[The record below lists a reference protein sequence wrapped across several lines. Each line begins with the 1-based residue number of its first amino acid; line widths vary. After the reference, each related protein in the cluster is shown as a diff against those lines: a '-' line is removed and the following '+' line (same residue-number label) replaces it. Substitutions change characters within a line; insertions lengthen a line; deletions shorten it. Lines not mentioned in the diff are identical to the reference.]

1 MEETIIVNG
10 VKMTMKE
17 YKAYRKEKEGKK
29 TPKKTAKQKDKAV
42 KEISAVA
49 IEIENMLKQMSTL
62 KSIQVYKNHAY
73 RSWGTIANEIL
84 AYHKIRKPMSEYCV
98 RFGELNTLLEDIQKM
113 AKRNEKAAYQY
124 VEKMAWK
131 LDDMRTNILE
141 MMKAVEESEVC
152 KRFKNHEA
160 INGKGRQLGLGT
172 IIDKCLNT
180 IGQVETTIDELKK
193 IADNG
198 TDPFHYGD
206 HMSARTRAR
215 CWA

>member
-1 MEETIIVNG
+1 MEDTIIVNG

-17 YKAYRKEKEGKK
+17 YKAYRKEKEAEKN
-29 TPKKTAKQKDKAV
+29 PKKSVKRKKAVV

-49 IEIENMLKQMSTL
+49 LQIESMLKQMSVL
-62 KSIQVYKNHAY
+62 KSVQVYRNHAY

-84 AYHKIRKPMSEYCV
+84 SYYGIRKPMAEYCV
-98 RFGELNTLLEDIQKM
+98 RFGELNALLTDIQKM

-124 VEKMAWK
+124 VDKMAWK
-131 LDDMRTNILE
+131 LDDMKTNIID
-141 MMKAVEESEVC
+141 MMKAVNESEVC
-152 KRFKNHEA
+152 IRFKNHEA

-180 IGQVETTIDELKK
+180 IGQVENTIEELKK

-198 TDPFHYGD
+198 TDPFSVGD
-206 HMSARTRAR
+206 HMSPRTRAR

>member
-1 MEETIIVNG
+1 MEDTIIVNG
-10 VKMTMKE
+10 VKMTLRE
-17 YKAYRKEKEGKK
+17 YKALRKSKETVKK
-29 TPKKTAKQKDKAV
+29 PTKRKNTV

-49 IEIENMLKQMSTL
+49 IEVENMLKQMSTL
-62 KSIQVYKNHAY
+62 KSVQVYKNHAY

-84 AYHKIRKPMSEYCV
+84 SYYGIRKPMAEYCV
-98 RFGELNTLLEDIQKM
+98 RFGELNALLGDIQKM

-124 VEKMAWK
+124 VDKMAWK
-131 LDDMRTNILE
+131 LDDMKTNIID

-180 IGQVETTIDELKK
+180 IGQVENTIEELKK

-206 HMSARTRAR
+206 HMSPRAKAR

>member
-1 MEETIIVNG
+1 MEDTIIVNG
-10 VKMTMKE
+10 VKMTLRE
-17 YKAYRKEKEGKK
+17 YKALRKSKETVKK
-29 TPKKTAKQKDKAV
+29 PTKRKNTV

-49 IEIENMLKQMSTL
+49 IEVENMLKQMGTL
-62 KSIQVYKNHAY
+62 KSVQVYKTHAY

-84 AYHKIRKPMSEYCV
+84 SYYGIRKPMAEYCV
-98 RFGELNTLLEDIQKM
+98 RFGELNALLADIQKM

-124 VEKMAWK
+124 VDKMAWK
-131 LDDMRTNILE
+131 LDDMKTNIID

-180 IGQVETTIDELKK
+180 IGQVENTIEELKK

-198 TDPFHYGD
+198 TDPFHYGE
-206 HMSARTRAR
+206 HMSPRTRAR

>member
-1 MEETIIVNG
+1 MEETIIING

-17 YKAYRKEKEGKK
+17 YKAYRKAKEAEK
-29 TPKKTAKQKDKAV
+29 TPKKVTKPQKKSV

-49 IEIENMLKQMSTL
+49 IEIENMLKQMGTL
-62 KSIQVYKNHAY
+62 KSVQVYKTHAY

-84 AYHKIRKPMSEYCV
+84 SYYGIRKPMAEYCV
-98 RFGELNTLLEDIQKM
+98 RFGELNALLADIQKM

-124 VEKMAWK
+124 VDKMAWK
-131 LDDMRTNILE
+131 LDDMKTNIID

-180 IGQVETTIDELKK
+180 IGQVENTIEELKK

-198 TDPFHYGD
+198 TDPFHYGE
-206 HMSARTRAR
+206 HMSPRTRAR

>member
-1 MEETIIVNG
+1 MEDTIIING

-17 YKAYRKEKEGKK
+17 YKDYRKAKEAEKN
-29 TPKKTAKQKDKAV
+29 PKKIVKRNKTVV

-49 IEIENMLKQMSTL
+49 LQIESMLKQMSVL
-62 KSIQVYKNHAY
+62 KSVQVYRNHAY

-84 AYHKIRKPMSEYCV
+84 SYYGIRRPMAEYCV
-98 RFGELNTLLEDIQKM
+98 RFGELNTLLAEIQKM

-124 VEKMAWK
+124 VDKMAWK
-131 LDDMRTNILE
+131 LDDMKTNITD

-180 IGQVETTIDELKK
+180 IGQVESTIEELKK

-198 TDPFHYGD
+198 TDPFHYGE
-206 HMSARTRAR
+206 HMSPRTRAR

>member
-1 MEETIIVNG
+1 MEDTIIVNG
-10 VKMTMKE
+10 VKMTLSE
-17 YKAYRKEKEGKK
+17 YKALRKSKE
-29 TPKKTAKQKDKAV
+29 TVKKTAKRKNTV

-62 KSIQVYKNHAY
+62 KSVQVYKNHAY

-84 AYHKIRKPMSEYCV
+84 SYYGIRKPMAEYCV
-98 RFGELNTLLEDIQKM
+98 RFGELNALLEDIQKM
-113 AKRNEKAAYQY
+113 AKKNEKAAYQY
-124 VEKMAWK
+124 VDKMAWK
-131 LDDMRTNILE
+131 LDDMKTNIIQI
-141 MMKAVEESEVC
+141 MKAVDESDVC

-172 IIDKCLNT
+172 IVDKCLKT
-180 IGQVETTIDELKK
+180 ISKIEETIEELKK

>member
-1 MEETIIVNG
+1 MEDTIIVNG
-10 VKMTMKE
+10 VKMKLSE
-17 YKAYRKEKEGKK
+17 YKALRKSKETVKK
-29 TPKKTAKQKDKAV
+29 PTKKNTV

-49 IEIENMLKQMSTL
+49 IEVENMLKQMSTL
-62 KSIQVYKNHAY
+62 KSVQVYKNHAY

-84 AYHKIRKPMSEYCV
+84 AYHGIRKPMAEYCV
-98 RFGELNTLLEDIQKM
+98 RFGELNTLLTDIQKM

-124 VEKMAWK
+124 VDKMAWK
-131 LDDMRTNILE
+131 LDDMKTNIID

-152 KRFKNHEA
+152 RRFKNHEA

-172 IIDKCLNT
+172 IIDKCLNM
-180 IGQVETTIDELKK
+180 IGQLENTIEELKK

-198 TDPFHYGD
+198 TDPFHYGE
-206 HMSARTRAR
+206 HMSPRTRAR

>member
-1 MEETIIVNG
+1 MEDTIIVNG
-10 VKMTMKE
+10 VKMTLRE
-17 YKAYRKEKEGKK
+17 YKALRKSKETVKK
-29 TPKKTAKQKDKAV
+29 PTKRKNTV

-49 IEIENMLKQMSTL
+49 IEVENMLKQMGTL
-62 KSIQVYKNHAY
+62 KSVQVYKTHAY

-84 AYHKIRKPMSEYCV
+84 SYYGIRKPMAEYCV
-98 RFGELNTLLEDIQKM
+98 RFGELNALLADIQKM

-124 VEKMAWK
+124 VDKMAWK
-131 LDDMRTNILE
+131 LDDMKTNIIDI
-141 MMKAVEESEVC
+141 MKAVEESEVC

-180 IGQVETTIDELKK
+180 IGQVENTIEELKK

-198 TDPFHYGD
+198 TDPFSVGD
-206 HMSARTRAR
+206 HMSPRTRAR

>member
-1 MEETIIVNG
+1 MEETIIING
-10 VKMTMKE
+10 IKMTMKE
-17 YKAYRKEKEGKK
+17 YKDYRKAKETEK
-29 TPKKTAKQKDKAV
+29 TPKKVIKPQKKTV

-49 IEIENMLKQMSTL
+49 IEIENMLKQMGTL
-62 KSIQVYKNHAY
+62 KSVQVYKNHAY

-84 AYHKIRKPMSEYCV
+84 SYYGIRKPMAEYCV
-98 RFGELNTLLEDIQKM
+98 RFGELNTLLADIQKM

-124 VEKMAWK
+124 VDKMAWK
-131 LDDMRTNILE
+131 LDDMKTNIID

-160 INGKGRQLGLGT
+160 INGNGRQLGLGT
-172 IIDKCLNT
+172 IIDKCLNI
-180 IGQVETTIDELKK
+180 IGQLENTIEELKK

-198 TDPFHYGD
+198 TDPFHYGE
-206 HMSARTRAR
+206 HMSPRTKAR

>member
-1 MEETIIVNG
+1 MEDTIIING

-17 YKAYRKEKEGKK
+17 YKAYRKEKEAEKN
-29 TPKKTAKQKDKAV
+29 PKKSVKRKKAVV

-49 IEIENMLKQMSTL
+49 LQIESMLKQMSVL
-62 KSIQVYKNHAY
+62 KSVQVYRNHAY

-84 AYHKIRKPMSEYCV
+84 SYYGIRKPMAEYCV
-98 RFGELNTLLEDIQKM
+98 RFGELNTLLSDIQKM

-124 VEKMAWK
+124 VDKMAWK
-131 LDDMRTNILE
+131 LDDMKANIID

-180 IGQVETTIDELKK
+180 IGQVENTIEELKK

-198 TDPFHYGD
+198 TDPFHYGE
-206 HMSARTRAR
+206 HMSPKTRAR

>member
-1 MEETIIVNG
+1 MEDTIIVNG
-10 VKMTMKE
+10 VKMTVKE
-17 YKAYRKEKEGKK
+17 YKAYRKEKDAEKN
-29 TPKKTAKQKDKAV
+29 PKKSVKRKKAVV

-49 IEIENMLKQMSTL
+49 LQIESMLKQMSAL
-62 KSIQVYKNHAY
+62 KSVQVYRNHAY

-84 AYHKIRKPMSEYCV
+84 SYYGIRKPMTEYCV
-98 RFGELNTLLEDIQKM
+98 KFGELNALLDDIQKM

-124 VEKMAWK
+124 VDKMVWK
-131 LDDMRTNILE
+131 LDDMKTNIIE
-141 MMKAVEESEVC
+141 MMKAVNESEVC
-152 KRFKNHEA
+152 IRFKNHEA

-180 IGQVETTIDELKK
+180 IGQVENTIEELKK

-198 TDPFHYGD
+198 TDPFHYGE
-206 HMSARTRAR
+206 HMSPRTRAR

>member
-1 MEETIIVNG
+1 MEETIIING
-10 VKMTMKE
+10 IKMTMKE
-17 YKAYRKEKEGKK
+17 YKAYRKAKESGK
-29 TPKKTAKQKDKAV
+29 TPKKATKPQKKTV

-49 IEIENMLKQMSTL
+49 IEIENMLKQMGTL
-62 KSIQVYKNHAY
+62 KSVQVYKTHAY

-84 AYHKIRKPMSEYCV
+84 SYYGIRKPMAEYCV
-98 RFGELNTLLEDIQKM
+98 RFGELNALLADIQKM
-113 AKRNEKAAYQY
+113 AKKNEKAAYQY
-124 VEKMAWK
+124 VDKMAWK
-131 LDDMRTNILE
+131 LDDMKTNIID

-180 IGQVETTIDELKK
+180 IGQVENTIEELKK

-198 TDPFHYGD
+198 TDPFHYGE
-206 HMSARTRAR
+206 HMSPRTRAR

>member
-1 MEETIIVNG
+1 MEDTIIVNG
-10 VKMTMKE
+10 VKMTLRE
-17 YKAYRKEKEGKK
+17 YKALRKSKETVKK
-29 TPKKTAKQKDKAV
+29 PTKRKNTV

-49 IEIENMLKQMSTL
+49 IEVENMLKQMGTL
-62 KSIQVYKNHAY
+62 KSVQVYKTHAY

-84 AYHKIRKPMSEYCV
+84 SYYGIRKPMAEYCV
-98 RFGELNTLLEDIQKM
+98 RFGELNALLADIQKM

-124 VEKMAWK
+124 VDKMAWK
-131 LDDMRTNILE
+131 LDDMKTNIID

-180 IGQVETTIDELKK
+180 IGQVENTIEELKK

-198 TDPFHYGD
+198 TDPFSVGD
-206 HMSARTRAR
+206 HMSPRTRAR

>member
-1 MEETIIVNG
+1 MEDTIIVNG

-17 YKAYRKEKEGKK
+17 YKAYRKEKEAEKN
-29 TPKKTAKQKDKAV
+29 PKKSVKRKKAVV

-49 IEIENMLKQMSTL
+49 LQIESMLKQMSVL
-62 KSIQVYKNHAY
+62 KSVQVYRNHAY

-84 AYHKIRKPMSEYCV
+84 SYYGIRKPMTEYCV
-98 RFGELNTLLEDIQKM
+98 KFGELNALLADIQKM

-124 VEKMAWK
+124 VDKMAWK
-131 LDDMRTNILE
+131 LDDMKTNIIE
-141 MMKAVEESEVC
+141 MMKAVNESEVC
-152 KRFKNHEA
+152 IRFKNHEA

-180 IGQVETTIDELKK
+180 IGQVENTIEELKK

-198 TDPFHYGD
+198 TDPFHYGE
-206 HMSARTRAR
+206 HMSPRTRAR

>member
-1 MEETIIVNG
+1 MEETIIING

-17 YKAYRKEKEGKK
+17 YKAYRKAKEAEK
-29 TPKKTAKQKDKAV
+29 TPKKVIKPQKKTV

-49 IEIENMLKQMSTL
+49 IQIESMLKQMTVL
-62 KSIQVYKNHAY
+62 KSVQVYRNHAY

-84 AYHKIRKPMSEYCV
+84 SYYGIRKPMAEYCV
-98 RFGELNTLLEDIQKM
+98 RFGELNTLLTDIQKM

-124 VEKMAWK
+124 VDKMAWK
-131 LDDMRTNILE
+131 LDDMKTNIID

-152 KRFKNHEA
+152 NRFKNHEA

-180 IGQVETTIDELKK
+180 IGQVENTIEELKK

-198 TDPFHYGD
+198 TDPFHYGE
-206 HMSARTRAR
+206 HMSPRTRAR